1 MHHAKYKGR
10 APKVYTVAVFL
21 IEYAQ
26 LQISQA
32 KGWRKKNVYTN
43 QQSHQLVGRGR
54 MGTASDHLNPVH
66 RMSLNNPLRCSS
78 DQTSWQSTQVH
89 D

>member
-1 MHHAKYKGR
+1 MHYAKYKGR

-66 RMSLNNPLRCSS
+66 RMSLNNPLRCPS
-78 DQTSWQSTQVH
+78 DQTSWQSTQIH

>member
-1 MHHAKYKGR
+1 MQNTKEER
-10 APKVYTVAVFL
+10 RRCITVAVFL

-66 RMSLNNPLRCSS
+66 RMSLNNRLGVLQIRHLGK
-78 DQTSWQSTQVH
+78 STQVH

>member
-66 RMSLNNPLRCSS
+66 RMSLNNPRRCSS
-78 DQTSWQSTQVH
+78 NQASQQSTQVH

>member
-54 MGTASDHLNPVH
+54 MVTASDHLNPVH

-78 DQTSWQSTQVH
+78 NQTSQQSTQVH

>member
-1 MHHAKYKGR
+1 MHHALYKGR

-32 KGWRKKNVYTN
+32 KGWRKKNLNTN

-78 DQTSWQSTQVH
+78 NQTSRQSTQVH

>member
-66 RMSLNNPLRCSS
+66 SMSLNNPLRCSS

>member
-32 KGWRKKNVYTN
+32 KGWREKNVYTN
-43 QQSHQLVGRGR
+43 QQLYHMV
-54 MGTASDHLNPVH
+54 
-66 RMSLNNPLRCSS
+66 
-78 DQTSWQSTQVH
+78 
-89 D
+89 

>member
-1 MHHAKYKGR
+1 MHHAKYNGR
-10 APKVYTVAVFL
+10 DPMVYTVEVFL

-78 DQTSWQSTQVH
+78 NQTSSS
-89 D
+89 

>member
-1 MHHAKYKGR
+1 MHYAKYQRR
-10 APKVYTVAVFL
+10 APKVYTAAVFS

-26 LQISQA
+26 LQVSQA

-54 MGTASDHLNPVH
+54 MGTALIILILFH
-66 RMSLNNPLRCSS
+66 RMSL
-78 DQTSWQSTQVH
+78 
-89 D
+89 

>member
-32 KGWRKKNVYTN
+32 KG
-43 QQSHQLVGRGR
+43 
-54 MGTASDHLNPVH
+54 
-66 RMSLNNPLRCSS
+66 
-78 DQTSWQSTQVH
+78 
-89 D
+89 

>member
-1 MHHAKYKGR
+1 MHYAKYKGR

-78 DQTSWQSTQVH
+78 NQTSQQSTLGH

>member
-32 KGWRKKNVYTN
+32 KGWRKIKQV
-43 QQSHQLVGRGR
+43 
-54 MGTASDHLNPVH
+54 MVH
-66 RMSLNNPLRCSS
+66 TML
-78 DQTSWQSTQVH
+78 
-89 D
+89 

>member
-66 RMSLNNPLRCSS
+66 RMSLNNPLRCPS
-78 DQTSWQSTQVH
+78 DQTSWQSTQIH

>member
-66 RMSLNNPLRCSS
+66 RMSLNNPLRFSS
-78 DQTSWQSTQVH
+78 NQTSQQSTQVH

>member
-1 MHHAKYKGR
+1 MHHAKDKGR

-54 MGTASDHLNPVH
+54 MGTASDHLNSVH

>member
-1 MHHAKYKGR
+1 MHYAKYKGR

-66 RMSLNNPLRCSS
+66 RMSLNNPLRCPS

>member
-78 DQTSWQSTQVH
+78 TQTSQLC
-89 D
+89 

>member
-54 MGTASDHLNPVH
+54 MGTAFDHLHPVH
-66 RMSLNNPLRCSS
+66 RMSLNNPLRCPS

>member
-1 MHHAKYKGR
+1 MHYAKYKGR

-54 MGTASDHLNPVH
+54 MRTASDHLNPVH

-78 DQTSWQSTQVH
+78 NQTSRQSTQVH

>member
-26 LQISQA
+26 LQISHA

-54 MGTASDHLNPVH
+54 MGAASDHLNPVH

-78 DQTSWQSTQVH
+78 NQASQQSTQVH

>member
-1 MHHAKYKGR
+1 MHYAKYKGR

-32 KGWRKKNVYTN
+32 KGWRKE
-43 QQSHQLVGRGR
+43 
-54 MGTASDHLNPVH
+54 
-66 RMSLNNPLRCSS
+66 
-78 DQTSWQSTQVH
+78 
-89 D
+89 

>member
-66 RMSLNNPLRCSS
+66 RMSLNNPLRCPS

>member
-10 APKVYTVAVFL
+10 APEVYTVSLFL
-21 IEYAQ
+21 IEYSE

-32 KGWRKKNVYTN
+32 KGFSKKNVYTN

-78 DQTSWQSTQVH
+78 NQTSRQSTQVH